1 MLEFRVS
8 RNHRITM
15 ARAGFF
21 RHLLKRD
28 GAVGAVEPRAVE
40 LSPAE
45 AGQLATVFAPP
56 RWLRD
61 LGRTSWLA
69 VGLILLLAGVV
80 WLLGTTQTI
89 VGPVVA
95 AAIVATVTGPIVRQ
109 LTAHRIP
116 RAAGAAIVLLAAV
129 AIAVVVLVIVIGGI
143 TSQASEIGKHASE
156 AADKAEGW
164 LTSVGVDKSGAASAK
179 DATERDVPAIIS
191 ALTTGVIHGIQGIT
205 SVAFG
210 LSLAALSLF
219 FLLKDGPSMRAWI
232 DRHLGVPL
240 PVAQTITGGMI
251 RSLQGYFRGVT
262 LVAGFNGV
270 VVGLAALALSVP
282 LAGTIAVVT
291 FVTAYVPFIGAFVA
305 GAFAVLIALGAKG
318 TTIALVMLV
327 VVILANGLL
336 QNLVQPFA
344 MGSALDLN
352 PLAVLVLTIG
362 AGCVFGM
369 IGLVLAA
376 PIASAAV
383 HITRDLARARA
394 AAAEVAPD
402 SQVPAEVT
410 PETPPVSA

>member
-1 MLEFRVS
+1 
-8 RNHRITM
+8 M

-28 GAVGAVEPRAVE
+28 GAVDASEPPPVE

-45 AGQLATVFAPP
+45 AGQLATAFAPP

-61 LGRTSWLA
+61 LGRASWLL
-69 VGLILLLAGVV
+69 VGLFVLLAGAV

-95 AAIVATVTGPIVRQ
+95 ATIVAAVTAPVVRR
-109 LTAHRIP
+109 LTTHRIP
-116 RAAGAAIVLLAAV
+116 RAAAVAIVLLAVAAV
-129 AIAVVVLVIVIGGI
+129 AVVVIVIVIGGV
-143 TSQASEIGKHASE
+143 TSQTSEIGKHASE
-156 AADKAEGW
+156 AADRGEGW
-164 LTSVGVDKSGAASAK
+164 LKSLGVNDSGASGAK

-191 ALTTGVIHGIQGIT
+191 ALATGVIHGIKGLT
-205 SVAFG
+205 SVAFA
-210 LSLAALSLF
+210 LSLSALSLF
-219 FLLKDGPSMRAWI
+219 FLLKDGPSMRGWV

-240 PVAQTITGGMI
+240 PVAQTITGGI
-251 RSLQGYFRGVT
+251 LRSLRGYFQGVT
-262 LVAGFNGV
+262 IVAAFNGV
-270 VVGLAALALSVP
+270 VVGLASLALNVP

-291 FVTAYVPFIGAFVA
+291 FVTAYVPYIGAFVA
-305 GAFAVLIALGAKG
+305 GAFAVIIAFGAKG
-318 TTIALVMLV
+318 TTIALVMLL

-336 QNLVQPFA
+336 QNIVQPFA
-344 MGSALDLN
+344 MGSALDLH
-352 PLAVLVLTIG
+352 PLAVLVLTIS

-394 AAAEVAPD
+394 SAAEEAAAG
-402 SQVPAEVT
+402 QVPAELP
-410 PETPPVSA
+410 PETPTVSA

>member
-1 MLEFRVS
+1 
-8 RNHRITM
+8 M

-28 GAVGAVEPRAVE
+28 VAVDASEPHPVE

-61 LGRTSWLA
+61 LGRASWLL
-69 VGLILLLAGVV
+69 VGLFVLLAGVV

-95 AAIVATVTGPIVRQ
+95 ATIVAAVTAPVVRR
-109 LTAHRIP
+109 LTTHRIP
-116 RAAGAAIVLLAAV
+116 RAAAVAIVLLAVAAV
-129 AIAVVVLVIVIGGI
+129 AVVVIVIVIGGV
-143 TSQASEIGKHASE
+143 TSQTSEIGKHASE
-156 AADKAEGW
+156 AADRGEGW
-164 LTSVGVDKSGAASAK
+164 LKSLGVNDSGAAGAK
-179 DATERDVPAIIS
+179 DAAERDVPAIIS
-191 ALTTGVIHGIQGIT
+191 ALATGVIHGIKGLT
-205 SVAFG
+205 SVAFA
-210 LSLAALSLF
+210 LSLSALSLF
-219 FLLKDGPSMRAWI
+219 FLLKDGPSMRGWV

-240 PVAQTITGGMI
+240 PVAQTITGGVL
-251 RSLQGYFRGVT
+251 RSLRGYFQGVT
-262 LVAGFNGV
+262 IVAAFNGV
-270 VVGLAALALSVP
+270 VVGLASLALNVP

-291 FVTAYVPFIGAFVA
+291 FVTAYVPYIGAFVA
-305 GAFAVLIALGAKG
+305 GAFAVIIALGAKG
-318 TTIALVMLV
+318 TTIALVMLL

-336 QNLVQPFA
+336 QNIVQPFA
-344 MGSALDLN
+344 MGSALDLH
-352 PLAVLVLTIG
+352 PLAVLVLTIS

-394 AAAEVAPD
+394 SAAQEAAAG
-402 SQVPAEVT
+402 QVPAELP
-410 PETPPVSA
+410 PETPTVSA